1 MGRPT
6 IQLADVKRQAQRM
19 QQQIAQQRINW
30 RNREGFVPKELQKT
44 ITLHV
49 PDRYQNNPEA
59 QKVYYQKQ
67 IQKMQHI
74 KDSYFYNPKQ
84 YYKVEAQMIRNLGG
98 EIEYKTKKGKR
109 KKTPV
114 YYVTDDN
121 GKRKKVNRNKLS
133 KILTAWHRICE
144 NKDYNYNADIYPD
157 LLLESTKQEYNRM
170 SIDKI
175 EVILYEKMKG
185 LNTHAREYEEIER
198 QDDGLDIPF

>member
-1 MGRPT
+1 MSRPK
-6 IQLADVKRQAQRM
+6 IQLSDVKRQAQRM

-30 RNREGFVPKELQKT
+30 KNREGFVPKELKKT
-44 ITLHV
+44 ITLKV

-74 KDSYFYNPKQ
+74 KDSYYYNPKQ
-84 YYKVEAQMIRNLGG
+84 YYKVEKRMVENLGG
-98 EIEYKTKKGKR
+98 EVEYKTKKGKR

-114 YYVTDDN
+114 YYVTDEEGN
-121 GKRKKVNRNKLS
+121 RKKVNRNKLS

-157 LLLESTKQEYNRM
+157 LLLESTKQQYNNM

-175 EVILYEKMKG
+175 EMILYEKMKG
-185 LNTHAREYEEIER
+185 LQNHAREYEDIEQ